1 MVGDE
6 RRGLATPLLTSST
19 SYGAPA
25 HQQVMSPTRA
35 ATPVLEHETRV
46 YSGSTLPPE
55 NAQSGAEGFEPRAA
69 GRASGSAGQHESL
82 QNSGEA
88 SQVSTTME
96 GGVEAHRSVPL
107 TSMTPGESSGLQANT
122 GRSGTGTEQ
131 VRRDGEAAPEGLVAE
146 DFHEGFVTPR
156 SQQGLPTIAEMVEG
170 IPSASRFMSGIGSFF
185 RARTEAMQVPSVWHN
200 THDTPP
206 RSTTLSRDSPEGQRA
221 LGERS
226 LGSHSSSLPT
236 LGLQALPLPLAR
248 PASRKGWPV
257 AQSGRFA
264 AHAGFAAEGPLT
276 LRLSTR

>member
-25 HQQVMSPTRA
+25 HQQVMSSTQG
-35 ATPVLEHETRV
+35 TPALELGTRV

-82 QNSGEA
+82 QDSGEA

-107 TSMTPGESSGLQANT
+107 PSMTPGESSGLQANT
-122 GRSGTGTEQ
+122 DRSGTGTEHG
-131 VRRDGEAAPEGLVAE
+131 RRDGEAASGGVVAE

-170 IPSASRFMSGIGSFF
+170 IPVQADSCQGLAVF
-185 RARTEAMQVPSVWHN
+185 SVLH
-200 THDTPP
+200 
-206 RSTTLSRDSPEGQRA
+206 A
-221 LGERS
+221 LR
-226 LGSHSSSLPT
+226 
-236 LGLQALPLPLAR
+236 
-248 PASRKGWPV
+248 
-257 AQSGRFA
+257 
-264 AHAGFAAEGPLT
+264 
-276 LRLSTR
+276 